1 MILLPNFKYRNAP
14 AYYREHFG
22 ILIILSTK
30 LFQHISLFKGFCG
43 PQVKVPPST
52 LGFYSITQC
61 SFSAPGSLWEMPD
74 DFDTKFL
81 APASPSIFLG
91 TFRYPHN
98 FEYWNVPA
106 YYWEPFGNLIILSTG
121 MFQHITGNISVSL
134 SFWVLEWPSILLG
147 TFRYPRTVILS
158 TGMSQHTSGNIS
170 VST

>member
-98 FEYWNVPA
+98 FEYWNVPT
-106 YYWEPFGNLIILSTG
+106 YYWEPFGILIILSTG

-134 SFWVLEWPSILLG
+134 SF
-147 TFRYPRTVILS
+147 
-158 TGMSQHTSGNIS
+158 
-170 VST
+170 